1 MSEDL
6 QELGFPQLSFS
17 EIITFSNASPDKNG
31 FNRLYSHGVC
41 DPPILSLESDR
52 PEIL

>member
-1 MSEDL
+1 MNSDI
-6 QELGFPQLSFS
+6 QELVFPHSSFS

-31 FNRLYSHGVC
+31 SNRLYSHGVR